1 MDVKH
6 RVYLLTN
13 EHNRPVVFAC
23 VELGDERLELGVG
36 EVDTQLDEHLTEL
49 LPGHAARVVGV
60 HGLELLPQLVPHVV
74 DLQTRITARQS
85 GNMPDCGQSGNM
97 RDVGQSENTRDVGQL
112 GNTRYCVV
120 SRKTHVTVWSVGKH
134 E

>member
-6 RVYLLTN
+6 RVYLVTN
-13 EHNRPVVFAC
+13 ERNRPVVFAC

-49 LPGHAARVVGV
+49 FPGHTARVVGV

-74 DLQTRITARQS
+74 DLQTRVTARQS
-85 GNMPDCGQSGNM
+85 GNMLD
-97 RDVGQSENTRDVGQL
+97 
-112 GNTRYCVV
+112 CVV
-120 SRKTHVTVWSVGKH
+120 SRKTRVTLVSRETYLTVWSVGKH
-134 E
+134 A